1 MSFFRVLNPKTLS
14 VKICCETGDSV
25 FGLSVLVRFNQLGTG
40 FGSEIFTGIKR
51 RFQGLFPVVLS

>member
-25 FGLSVLVRFNQLGTG
+25 FGLSVLDRFNQLGTDFGSKIFIG
-40 FGSEIFTGIKR
+40 FGSTF
-51 RFQGLFPVVLS
+51 